1 MSVPKTSSVRS
12 CVRAVSNF
20 RRGAATN
27 LLGLR
32 RWPELFIFQKLR
44 IISPAPVSSTMASA
58 ISTDTNTARSFCC
71 LVEEDVAVAFS
82 RNTSSR
88 FSLPNVVAGSS
99 PNRPAVRPRSGVGVQ
114 NAALVGLLHS
124 TGPFLNR
131 GPPRFMSD
139 CRLCTADKAKA
150 VFIEAAVS

>member
-44 IISPAPVSSTMASA
+44 IISPA
-58 ISTDTNTARSFCC
+58 RSFCC

-88 FSLPNVVAGSS
+88 FSLPNVMAGSS
-99 PNRPAVRPRSGVGVQ
+99 PNRPAVRPRSGVGVH